1 MTTDKTVKDV
11 AKTFQESVNNT
22 FQEGANNGIK
32 WFQNA
37 NAAFIET
44 QNKQITAVND
54 IYNKMFLSAQD
65 DGKFNLDFGAS
76 GKTLMDTIQKY
87 IEAVSNISKA
97 AVKTITDLSKQSNAD
112 TISNDTKYVFDLYNK
127 QIEEL
132 TKLNQQSF
140 DTIVKQFDTSKSSFS
155 PMSENLKKEV
165 NKVLDSSKESI
176 KEATNSYNNFAISY
190 AEANKE
196 VFDKFF
202 NQLNNGITSNLKAWQ
217 NLMSVSIAN

>member
-1 MTTDKTVKDV
+1 
-11 AKTFQESVNNT
+11 
-22 FQEGANNGIK
+22 
-32 WFQNA
+32 
-37 NAAFIET
+37 
-44 QNKQITAVND
+44 
-54 IYNKMFLSAQD
+54 MFLSAQD

-76 GKTLMDTIQKY
+76 GKTLMDTIRM

-165 NKVLDSSKESI
+165 NKVLDSSKE
-176 KEATNSYNNFAISY
+176 
-190 AEANKE
+190 
-196 VFDKFF
+196 
-202 NQLNNGITSNLKAWQ
+202 
-217 NLMSVSIAN
+217 